1 MKTGAQPADTPY
13 VETVV
18 KRVRPKDV
26 AIAVALA
33 IFAYTMVSD
42 VRVPILAYVDFGIHE
57 LGHLLAYVFPD
68 LMTAMTGSFTQ
79 VSFPFGLAVYFFL
92 FQGDLA
98 AAGFLLGWAGT
109 SAYDAARYIAD
120 APYEQLELIGGDHD
134 WAFALTELN
143 QVQNAGTYASLVR
156 VLAWV
161 MLAAGIGLLAWRYA
175 GDWLR
180 ER

>member
-1 MKTGAQPADTPY
+1 MDVATTRLRG
-13 VETVV
+13 
-18 KRVRPKDV
+18 KDV

-33 IFAYTMVSD
+33 VFALTMLKD
-42 VRVPILAYVDFGIHE
+42 VRVPVLAYVDFGFHE
-57 LGHLLAYVFPD
+57 LGHLLTYVFPD
-68 LMTAMTGSFTQ
+68 LITAMAGSFLQ
-79 VSFPFGLAVYFFL
+79 VAVPFGLAAYFTL

-98 AAGFLLGWAGT
+98 AAGFCLGWAGT

-156 VLAWV
+156 GLAWL
-161 MLAAGIGLLAWRYA
+161 MLAGGVALLAHRYA
-175 GDWLR
+175 WDWLR